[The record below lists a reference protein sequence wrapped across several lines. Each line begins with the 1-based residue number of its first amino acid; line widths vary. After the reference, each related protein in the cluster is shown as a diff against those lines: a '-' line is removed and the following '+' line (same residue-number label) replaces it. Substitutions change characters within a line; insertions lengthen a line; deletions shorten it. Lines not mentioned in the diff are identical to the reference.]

1 MTNFRIGFG
10 SDLHRLDDGLALI
23 IGGINIPHT
32 KGCVG
37 HSDGDALIH
46 AICDALLGAA
56 NMRDIGYHFPDT
68 SSENKG
74 RNSKEFLEQTM
85 ILLRQEHY
93 ELGNIDCT
101 INLQQPKLRDHIPN
115 MKSFLAKVMSVEEGQ
130 VSIKAK
136 TGEHVGPVGRQEAL
150 SVECVALIHRDS

>member
-1 MTNFRIGFG
+1 MSFRIGFG
-10 SDLHRLDDGLALI
+10 SDIHRLAEGLPLVV
-23 IGGINIPHT
+23 GGIRIPHH

-56 NMRDIGYHFPDT
+56 NLRDIGYHFPDT
-68 SSENKG
+68 SSENK
-74 RNSKEFLEQTM
+74 NKESRYFLLKVMEL
-85 ILLRQEHY
+85 IRAENY

-101 INLQQPKLRDHIPN
+101 VNLQQPKLKNHIQP
-115 MKSFLAKVMSVEEGQ
+115 MKDFLAEVMQVEVNQ

-136 TGEHVGPVGRQEAL
+136 TGEHVGPVGRQEAI
-150 SVECVALIHRDS
+150 SVECVALLETK